1 MNNKGMTY
9 LRAPGKLIQVGVT
22 VGQTLHRNELD
33 TLRLA
38 AVSQWPQ
45 IMRNRADSAKELTSA
60 VEKAKHYPDGVICLY
75 LQIANVG
82 KRSLYLEYLNVNLLD
97 SMTDPALIEKSKEQI
112 PLLCWL
118 LKKQLNA
125 ATGWENLTTTTI
137 VSGSHV
143 VDGFGAARL
152 SPTASF
158 APWGSA
164 IVTAE
169 SVFPDLLADPSIA
182 EKDYLIYVQTS
193 KIFEQLERTATIK
206 KEDEI
211 PILWSQTNQNY
222 DESSINFVS
231 GEDRDGQS
239 RRKMLVGVAAAVVV
253 SFIGSWM
260 ISNSTRAQ
268 GSIRVSPPEVQREM
282 KFFLW
287 NRPAAAVATK
297 ATPIPTAK
305 ALPTPA
311 KPALEVTAPSPK
323 PEDSSR
329 RRAEALQ
336 ALGLGQTN
344 GAPEEEK
351 RKEALKAL
359 TNGK

>member
-22 VGQTLHRNELD
+22 VGQKLHRNELD

-38 AVSQWPQ
+38 AISQWPQ
-45 IMRNRADSAKELTSA
+45 IMRNRTESTQELTSA

-75 LQIANVG
+75 LQIANLG
-82 KRSLYLEYLNVNLLD
+82 KRSLYVEYLNVNLLS
-97 SMTDPALIEKSKEQI
+97 SMTDPALIEKSREQI

-118 LKKQLNA
+118 LQKQLNA

-137 VSGSHV
+137 VSGAHV

-169 SVFPDLLADPSIA
+169 NVFPDLLADPSIA

-193 KIFEQLERTATIK
+193 KMFEQLERTTTVK

-222 DESSINFVS
+222 DESSINLVS

-239 RRKMLVGVAAAVVV
+239 RRKMLIGVAAAVVV

-260 ISNSTRAQ
+260 VSNSTRAQ
-268 GSIRVSPPEVQREM
+268 GSIRVTPPEVQREM

-287 NRPAAAVATK
+287 NRPAPAAEPK
-297 ATPIPTAK
+297 AALLPTARVL
-305 ALPTPA
+305 AAPA
-311 KPALEVTAPSPK
+311 KPAVEVSAPSPK
-323 PEDSSR
+323 PEDTAR

-336 ALGLGQTN
+336 ALGLGQT
-344 GAPEEEK
+344 GVSEDEK

>member
-22 VGQTLHRNELD
+22 VGQTLHRSELD

-45 IMRNRADSAKELTSA
+45 IMRNRTESAQDITSA

-75 LQIANVG
+75 LQITNVG

-97 SMTDPALIEKSKEQI
+97 SMTDMALIEKSREQI

-118 LKKQLNA
+118 LQKQPNA

-137 VSGSHV
+137 VSGAHI

-182 EKDYLIYVQTS
+182 EKDYLIYLQTS
-193 KIFEQLERTATIK
+193 KLFEQLERTTTTK

-211 PILWSQTNQNY
+211 PILWSQTKQNY
-222 DESSINFVS
+222 DESSINIVS
-231 GEDRDGQS
+231 GEDEDGQS
-239 RRKMLVGVAAAVVV
+239 RRKMLIGVAAAVVV

-268 GSIRVSPPEVQREM
+268 GAIRVSPPEVQREM

-287 NRPAAAVATK
+287 NRPAAKVEPK
-297 ATPIPTAK
+297 ATPIPTARV
-305 ALPTPA
+305 LPVTA
-311 KPALEVTAPSPK
+311 KPAVEVASPSPK
-323 PEDSSR
+323 PEDTAR

-344 GAPEEEK
+344 GVSEEEK
-351 RKEALKAL
+351 RKEALQAL